1 MMPRIRKAIFPVAGM
16 GTRFL
21 PATKAMP
28 KEMLP
33 VVDKPIIQYAV
44 EEARE
49 AGIEEFIFVTGRG
62 KTALEDHFDRNPE
75 LERLL
80 KDRGKDMQLRLV
92 RDSQLD
98 SGQIAYTRQYDP
110 LGLGHAVLC
119 ARHLVNGEPFAVI
132 LPDDLVKS
140 QVPCLKQMVEAH
152 ERLGGNLV
160 AVMEVEGKA
169 IERYGVITP
178 GERQGNCIEVR
189 GVVEKPSE
197 AQAPSNLAVIG
208 RYILEPKLFSY
219 LSQADRGAGGEIQ
232 LTDSMAKLIVPGNF
246 HGVLFEGE
254 RFDCG
259 DKAGFVKATIA
270 MALARDD
277 IGDEVRAYL
286 ESLQH

>member
-1 MMPRIRKAIFPVAGM
+1 MPRIRKAIFPVAGM

>member
-1 MMPRIRKAIFPVAGM
+1 
-16 GTRFL
+16 
-21 PATKAMP
+21 MP

>member
-1 MMPRIRKAIFPVAGM
+1 MPRIRKAIFPVAGM

-33 VVDKPIIQYAV
+33 VVDKPIIQHAV

-140 QVPCLKQMVEAH
+140 QEPCLKQMVEAH
-152 ERLGGNLV
+152 ERLGGNMV

>member
-1 MMPRIRKAIFPVAGM
+1 MPRIRKAIFPVAGM

-152 ERLGGNLV
+152 ERLGGNMV

-270 MALARDD
+270 MALARED

>member
-1 MMPRIRKAIFPVAGM
+1 MPRIRKAIFPVAGM

-152 ERLGGNLV
+152 ERLGGNMV

>member
-1 MMPRIRKAIFPVAGM
+1 
-16 GTRFL
+16 
-21 PATKAMP
+21 
-28 KEMLP
+28 
-33 VVDKPIIQYAV
+33 
-44 EEARE
+44 
-49 AGIEEFIFVTGRG
+49 
-62 KTALEDHFDRNPE
+62 
-75 LERLL
+75 
-80 KDRGKDMQLRLV
+80 
-92 RDSQLD
+92 
-98 SGQIAYTRQYDP
+98 
-110 LGLGHAVLC
+110 
-119 ARHLVNGEPFAVI
+119 
-132 LPDDLVKS
+132 
-140 QVPCLKQMVEAH
+140 MVEAH